1 MVMSFK
7 LFIKNI
13 IFVLSSLIWEWE
25 LDNNGLSDENDVVFR
40 DVILLALTGFISMVI
55 LLIPFVNPPTEEE
68 SSSTP
73 PGNVIVELFWDNKRD
88 VDIDLWVQAPDD
100 IPVGYSNKGG
110 LFFNLL
116 RDDLGIYKDNSPVN
130 YEVSYSRGI
139 SKGVYIANVH
149 LYREDKSPFQPII
162 AELLISV
169 VDPDNNKRRQIL
181 KTSKKLEEVGK
192 EITVFQFELDK
203 KGKLNKNTINNEYV
217 MLRSGNKDAINQTNE
232 EILNN

>member
-1 MVMSFK
+1 M
-7 LFIKNI
+7 
-13 IFVLSSLIWEWE
+13 E
-25 LDNNGLSDENDVVFR
+25 NNGLSNENDVVFR

-73 PGNVIVELFWDNKRD
+73 PGNVIVELFWDDKRD

-139 SKGVYIANVH
+139 SDGVYIANVH
-149 LYREDKSPFQPII
+149 LYREDKAPFQPII
-162 AELLISV
+162 AELLVSV
-169 VDPDNNKRRQIL
+169 VDPDSNKRKQIL
-181 KTSKKLEEVGK
+181 RSSKKLEEIGK

-203 KGKLNKNTINNEYV
+203 KGKLNKNSINNKYV
-217 MLRSGNKDAINQTNE
+217 MLRSGNKDSVDLINNDE
-232 EILNN
+232 LSNN

>member
-1 MVMSFK
+1 M
-7 LFIKNI
+7 
-13 IFVLSSLIWEWE
+13 
-25 LDNNGLSDENDVVFR
+25 DNNGLSDESDVVFR

-55 LLIPFVNPPTEEE
+55 LLIPFVNPPTEEK

-139 SKGVYIANVH
+139 SDGVYIANVH
-149 LYREDKSPFQPII
+149 LYREDKAPFQPII
-162 AELLISV
+162 AELFCL
-169 VDPDNNKRRQIL
+169 L
-181 KTSKKLEEVGK
+181 YTSPSPR
-192 EITVFQFELDK
+192 D
-203 KGKLNKNTINNEYV
+203 
-217 MLRSGNKDAINQTNE
+217 
-232 EILNN
+232 

>member
-1 MVMSFK
+1 MNDIETS
-7 LFIKNI
+7 
-13 IFVLSSLIWEWE
+13 EE
-25 LDNNGLSDENDVVFR
+25 SDVIFR
-40 DVILLALTGFISMVI
+40 DVILLALTGFISMV
-55 LLIPFVNPPTEEE
+55 LLLLPFVNPPTEEE

-73 PGNVIVELFWDNKRD
+73 PGNVIVELFWDDQRD

-139 SKGVYIANVH
+139 SKGTYITNVH
-149 LYREDKSPFQPII
+149 LYREDKSPFIPII

-169 VDPDNNKRRQIL
+169 VDPDTNKRRQIL
-181 KTSKKLEEVGK
+181 KTNKRLEIVGK

-203 KGKLNKNTINNEYV
+203 KGNLNKESINNNYV
-217 MLRSGNKDAINQTNE
+217 MLRSGNKDSVNQINNE
-232 EILNN
+232 EILN

>member
-1 MVMSFK
+1 M
-7 LFIKNI
+7 
-13 IFVLSSLIWEWE
+13 E
-25 LDNNGLSDENDVVFR
+25 NNGLSNENDVVFR

-73 PGNVIVELFWDNKRD
+73 PGNVIVELFWDDKRD
-88 VDIDLWVQAPDD
+88 VDLDLWVQAPDD

-139 SKGVYIANVH
+139 SDGVYIANVH
-149 LYREDKSPFQPII
+149 LYREDKAPFQPII
-162 AELLISV
+162 AELLVSV
-169 VDPDNNKRRQIL
+169 VDPDSNKRKQIL
-181 KTSKKLEEVGK
+181 RTSKKLEEIGK

-203 KGKLNKNTINNEYV
+203 KGKLNKNSINNKYV
-217 MLRSGNKDAINQTNE
+217 MLRSGNKDSVGLINNDE
-232 EILNN
+232 LSNN

>member
-1 MVMSFK
+1 MLYWGEK
-7 LFIKNI
+7 
-13 IFVLSSLIWEWE
+13 VLE
-25 LDNNGLSDENDVVFR
+25 NNGLSNENDVVFR

-73 PGNVIVELFWDNKRD
+73 PGNVIVELFWDDKRD

-110 LFFNLL
+110 IFFNLL

-139 SKGVYIANVH
+139 SDGVYIANVH
-149 LYREDKSPFQPII
+149 LYREDKAPFKPII
-162 AELLISV
+162 AELLVSV
-169 VDPDNNKRRQIL
+169 VDPDSNKRKQIL
-181 KTSKKLEEVGK
+181 RTSKKLEEIGK

-203 KGKLNKNTINNEYV
+203 KGKLNKNSINNKYV
-217 MLRSGNKDAINQTNE
+217 MLRSGNKDSVELINNDE
-232 EILNN
+232 LSNN

>member
-1 MVMSFK
+1 MY
-7 LFIKNI
+7 
-13 IFVLSSLIWEWE
+13 
-25 LDNNGLSDENDVVFR
+25 NNGLSDENDVVFR

-55 LLIPFVNPPTEEE
+55 LLIPFVNLPTEEE

-139 SKGVYIANVH
+139 SDGVYIANVH
-149 LYREDKSPFQPII
+149 LYREDKAPFKPIV
-162 AELLISV
+162 AELLVSV
-169 VDPDNNKRRQIL
+169 VDPDSNKRKQIL
-181 KTSKKLEEVGK
+181 RTSKKLEEIGK

-203 KGKLNKNTINNEYV
+203 KGKLNKNSINNKYV
-217 MLRSGNKDAINQTNE
+217 MLRSGNKDSVDLINNDE
-232 EILNN
+232 LSNN

>member
-1 MVMSFK
+1 MEDS
-7 LFIKNI
+7 
-13 IFVLSSLIWEWE
+13 
-25 LDNNGLSDENDVVFR
+25 GLSNENDVVFR

-73 PGNVIVELFWDNKRD
+73 PGNVIVELFWDDKRD

-139 SKGVYIANVH
+139 SDGVYIANVH
-149 LYREDKSPFQPII
+149 LYREDKAPFQPII
-162 AELLISV
+162 AELLVSV
-169 VDPDNNKRRQIL
+169 VDPDSNKRKQIL
-181 KTSKKLEEVGK
+181 RTSKKLEEIGK

-203 KGKLNKNTINNEYV
+203 KGKLNKNSINNKYV
-217 MLRSGNKDAINQTNE
+217 MLRSGNKDSVDLINNDE
-232 EILNN
+232 LSNN

>member
-1 MVMSFK
+1 M
-7 LFIKNI
+7 
-13 IFVLSSLIWEWE
+13 E
-25 LDNNGLSDENDVVFR
+25 NNGLSNENDVVFR

-73 PGNVIVELFWDNKRD
+73 PGNVIVELFWDDKRD
-88 VDIDLWVQAPDD
+88 VDIDLWVQAPND

-139 SKGVYIANVH
+139 SDGVYIANVH
-149 LYREDKSPFQPII
+149 LYRAVFPGHGGYHMQGPQRETRTTLRSI
-162 AELLISV
+162 V
-169 VDPDNNKRRQIL
+169 WC
-181 KTSKKLEEVGK
+181 KLECGDDL
-192 EITVFQFELDK
+192 QSLQ
-203 KGKLNKNTINNEYV
+203 N
-217 MLRSGNKDAINQTNE
+217 AWA
-232 EILNN
+232 

>member
-1 MVMSFK
+1 M
-7 LFIKNI
+7 
-13 IFVLSSLIWEWE
+13 
-25 LDNNGLSDENDVVFR
+25 DNNGLSDENDVVFR

-68 SSSTP
+68 AASTP
-73 PGNVIVELFWDNKRD
+73 PGNVIVELFWDDERD
-88 VDIDLWVQAPDD
+88 VDIDLWVKAPDD

-110 LFFNLL
+110 IFFNLL

-139 SKGVYIANVH
+139 SKGVYITNVH
-149 LYREDKSPFQPII
+149 LYREDKAPFKPIT

-169 VDPDNNKRRQIL
+169 VDPDSNKRKQIL
-181 KTSKKLEEVGK
+181 KTSKKIEEVGK

-203 KGKLNKNTINNEYV
+203 KGKLNKNSINNEYV
-217 MLRSGNKDAINQTNE
+217 MLRSGNKDSVVLIE
-232 EILNN
+232 DEGLPNN

>member
-1 MVMSFK
+1 M
-7 LFIKNI
+7 LRNI
-13 IFVLSSLIWEWE
+13 
-25 LDNNGLSDENDVVFR
+25 GLSNENDVVFR

-73 PGNVIVELFWDNKRD
+73 PGNVIVELFWDDKRD

-110 LFFNLL
+110 IFFNLL

-139 SKGVYIANVH
+139 SDGVYIANVH
-149 LYREDKSPFQPII
+149 LYREDKSPFKPII
-162 AELLISV
+162 AELLVSV
-169 VDPDNNKRRQIL
+169 VDPDSNKRKQIL
-181 KTSKKLEEVGK
+181 RTSKELEEIGK

-203 KGKLNKNTINNEYV
+203 KGKLNKNSINNKYV
-217 MLRSGNKDAINQTNE
+217 MLRSGNKDSVDLINNDE
-232 EILNN
+232 LSNN

>member
-1 MVMSFK
+1 
-7 LFIKNI
+7 L
-13 IFVLSSLIWEWE
+13 E
-25 LDNNGLSDENDVVFR
+25 NNGLSNENDVVFR

-73 PGNVIVELFWDNKRD
+73 PGNVIVELFWDDKRD

-139 SKGVYIANVH
+139 SDGVYIANVH
-149 LYREDKSPFQPII
+149 LYREDKAPFKPIL
-162 AELLISV
+162 AELLVSV
-169 VDPDNNKRRQIL
+169 VDPDSNKRKQIL
-181 KTSKKLEEVGK
+181 RTSKKLEEIGK

-203 KGKLNKNTINNEYV
+203 KGKLNKNSINNKYV
-217 MLRSGNKDAINQTNE
+217 MLRSGNKDSVDL
-232 EILNN
+232 LNNDELSNN

>member
-1 MVMSFK
+1 MEDS
-7 LFIKNI
+7 
-13 IFVLSSLIWEWE
+13 
-25 LDNNGLSDENDVVFR
+25 GLSNENDVVFR

-73 PGNVIVELFWDNKRD
+73 PGNVIVELFWDDKRD

-139 SKGVYIANVH
+139 SDGVYIANVH
-149 LYREDKSPFQPII
+149 LYREDKAPFKPII
-162 AELLISV
+162 AELLVSV
-169 VDPDNNKRRQIL
+169 VDPDSNKRKQIL
-181 KTSKKLEEVGK
+181 RTSKKLEEIGK

-203 KGKLNKNTINNEYV
+203 KGKLNKNSINNKYV
-217 MLRSGNKDAINQTNE
+217 MLRSGNKDSVDLINNDE
-232 EILNN
+232 LSNN

>member
-1 MVMSFK
+1 MNDLEEYK
-7 LFIKNI
+7 
-13 IFVLSSLIWEWE
+13 
-25 LDNNGLSDENDVVFR
+25 ENDVVFR
-40 DVILLALTGFISMVI
+40 DVILLALTGFISMV
-55 LLIPFVNPPTEEE
+55 LLLLPFVNPPTEEE

-73 PGNVIVELFWDNKRD
+73 PGNVIVELFWDEQRD

-139 SKGVYIANVH
+139 SKGNYIANVH
-149 LYREDKSPFQPII
+149 LYREDKSPFIPII

-169 VDPDNNKRRQIL
+169 VDPDTNKRRQIL
-181 KTSKKLEEVGK
+181 KTSKKLEIIGK

-203 KGKLNKNTINNEYV
+203 KGKLNKNSINNNYV
-217 MLRSGNKDAINQTNE
+217 MLRSGNKDSVDETNTE
-232 EILNN
+232 ENTN

>member
-1 MVMSFK
+1 MLLIF
-7 LFIKNI
+7 
-13 IFVLSSLIWEWE
+13 IFVLCSSYLVGVK

-139 SKGVYIANVH
+139 SKGTYIANVH

-169 VDPDNNKRRQIL
+169 VDPDTNKRRQIL
-181 KTSKKLEEVGK
+181 KTTKKLEEIGK

-217 MLRSGNKDAINQTNE
+217 MLRSGNKDVINQAYE
-232 EILNN
+232 ETLNN

>member
-1 MVMSFK
+1 MD
-7 LFIKNI
+7 NR
-13 IFVLSSLIWEWE
+13 E
-25 LDNNGLSDENDVVFR
+25 LPNENDVVFR

-73 PGNVIVELFWDNKRD
+73 PGNVIVELFWDDKRD
-88 VDIDLWVQAPDD
+88 VDIDLWVKAPDD

-139 SKGVYIANVH
+139 SNGVYIANVH
-149 LYREDKSPFQPII
+149 LYREDKAPFKPII
-162 AELLISV
+162 AELLVSV
-169 VDPDNNKRRQIL
+169 VDPDTNKRRQIL
-181 KTSKKLEEVGK
+181 KTSKKLEEIGK
-192 EITVFQFELDK
+192 EITVFQFELNK
-203 KGKLNKNTINNEYV
+203 KGKLNKNSINNKYV
-217 MLRSGNKDAINQTNE
+217 MLRSGNKDSVNLIN
-232 EILNN
+232 NNKLSNN

>member
-1 MVMSFK
+1 MLENK
-7 LFIKNI
+7 
-13 IFVLSSLIWEWE
+13 
-25 LDNNGLSDENDVVFR
+25 GLSNENDVVFR

-73 PGNVIVELFWDNKRD
+73 PGNVIVELFWDDKRD

-110 LFFNLL
+110 IFFNLL

-139 SKGVYIANVH
+139 SDGVYIANVH
-149 LYREDKSPFQPII
+149 LYREDKAPFKPII
-162 AELLISV
+162 AELLVSV
-169 VDPDNNKRRQIL
+169 VDPDSNKRKQIL
-181 KTSKKLEEVGK
+181 RTSKKLEEIGK

-203 KGKLNKNTINNEYV
+203 KGKLNKNSINNKYV
-217 MLRSGNKDAINQTNE
+217 MLRSGNKDSVELIN
-232 EILNN
+232 NNDELSNN

>member
-1 MVMSFK
+1 M
-7 LFIKNI
+7 LRNI
-13 IFVLSSLIWEWE
+13 
-25 LDNNGLSDENDVVFR
+25 GLSNENDVVFR

-73 PGNVIVELFWDNKRD
+73 PGNVIVELFWDDKRD

-110 LFFNLL
+110 IFFNLL

-139 SKGVYIANVH
+139 SDGVYIANVH
-149 LYREDKSPFQPII
+149 LYREDKTPFKPII
-162 AELLISV
+162 AELLVSV
-169 VDPDNNKRRQIL
+169 VDPDSNKRKQIL
-181 KTSKKLEEVGK
+181 KTSKKLEEIGK

-203 KGKLNKNTINNEYV
+203 KGKLNKNSINNKYV
-217 MLRSGNKDAINQTNE
+217 MLRSGNKDSVEIINNDE
-232 EILNN
+232 LSNN

>member
-1 MVMSFK
+1 
-7 LFIKNI
+7 
-13 IFVLSSLIWEWE
+13 
-25 LDNNGLSDENDVVFR
+25 
-40 DVILLALTGFISMVI
+40 MVI
-55 LLIPFVNPPTEEE
+55 SFMNAIRYFDIDLEFLDQLDVMLLCVFLQKFQTLWTHLL
-68 SSSTP
+68 S
-73 PGNVIVELFWDNKRD
+73 IVSRCITIIVLD

-139 SKGVYIANVH
+139 SKGNYIANVH
-149 LYREDKSPFQPII
+149 LYREDKSPFIPII

-169 VDPDNNKRRQIL
+169 VDPDTNKRRQIL
-181 KTSKKLEEVGK
+181 KTSKKLEIIGK

-203 KGKLNKNTINNEYV
+203 KGKLNKNSINNNYV
-217 MLRSGNKDAINQTNE
+217 MLRSGNKDSVDETNTE
-232 EILNN
+232 ENTN

>member
-217 MLRSGNKDAINQTNE
+217 MLRSGNKDALNQTNE